1 MNESFKKSF
10 KVFKSWIKHYL
21 RKEKSCRLVKRRAD
35 GLLFFLLVIVIKY
48 IILWSVCIFID
59 VIVVK

>member
-48 IILWSVCIFID
+48 IIL
-59 VIVVK
+59 